1 MKPFITKHIR
11 QIRES
16 GSGTRIFNAL
26 RKLRLDGLALHIIHA
41 GDIRRNKRFFNENSN
56 RVNAVCSFLEDN
68 VSREAFKAAVSF
80 RQSFLSK
87 NAPEYSKQQ
96 YFPDGI
102 VNLSDNEMFIDCGA
116 FNGDTARK
124 FIEKCGGNFEKI
136 VCFEPDAA
144 NFAALDRAFSDDE
157 RVETVHAGVW
167 NTNTTLKFGGGQGA
181 GSAFSNAEGGV
192 VSVDVVAI
200 DDVESCQE
208 ASFIKMDVEGAEL
221 NALKG
226 AKKVIETNSP
236 KLAISI
242 YHSNEELL
250 AIPEY
255 LHSTLVDYSFYVRH
269 HSLNWQ
275 DTVLYAIPL

>member
-56 RVNAVCSFLEDN
+56 RVNAVCSFLGDDI
-68 VSREAFKAAVSF
+68 SRNTFKAAVSF

-167 NTNTTLKFGGGQGA
+167 NTNTTLKFGGGKGA
-181 GSAFSNAEGGV
+181 GLAFSNAEGGV

-208 ASFIKMDVEGAEL
+208 ASFIKMDVEGAEM

-226 AKKVIETNSP
+226 AKKVIEENRP
-236 KLAISI
+236 KLAVSI
-242 YHSNEELL
+242 YHSDEELL

-255 LHSTLVDYSFYVRH
+255 LYSTLVDYSFYVRH

-275 DTVLYAIPL
+275 DTVLYAIPK

>member
-56 RVNAVCSFLEDN
+56 RVNAVCSFLGDDI
-68 VSREAFKAAVSF
+68 SRNTFKAAVSF

-116 FNGDTARK
+116 FNGDTAKK

-167 NTNTTLKFGGGQGA
+167 NTNTTLKFGGGKGA

-208 ASFIKMDVEGAEL
+208 ASFIKMDVEGAEM

-226 AKKVIETNSP
+226 AVKVIVRNRP

-242 YHSNEELL
+242 YQSNEELL

-255 LHSTLVDYSFYVRH
+255 LHSSLVDYSFYVRH

-275 DTVLYAIPL
+275 DTVL